1 MTAYLGTVRRTTR
14 LSPGLVRLTVA
25 GEELASFPSTGVGDE
40 YVRVHFP
47 DETGLLRIPSVDDSG
62 EWHYEGGE
70 YPHIAPYTIRR
81 HDPLAAE
88 IDIDFVLHGH
98 GRAATWAAGAT
109 VGESVIFGAP
119 RGLYEPPLGAQ
130 RQIFVTDATGLPALG
145 RLLEQLDPAT
155 HAIAIVEVEHADHA
169 IPLTSPAR
177 LDVQWIAGRGNG
189 VAPSAITEALEHL
202 EITPET
208 YVWVA
213 GESKELRKAR
223 RHLRHERALAASQ
236 YKVIGYWT
244 HKHEE
249 WLERYEALDQATLTR
264 LSGIWENVVDEE
276 LGRDLYEEQLERLG
290 L

>member
-14 LSPGLVRLTVA
+14 LSPALVRLTVA
-25 GEELASFPSTGVGDE
+25 GTDLADFPSTGVGDE

-47 DETGLLRIPSVDDSG
+47 DESGVLRTPTVDAAG
-62 EWHYEGGE
+62 EWHYEDG

-81 HDPLAAE
+81 HDAGAGE
-88 IDIDFVLHGH
+88 IDLEFVLHGH
-98 GRAATWAAGAT
+98 GRAASWAAAAT
-109 VGESVIFGAP
+109 VGDSVLFGAP
-119 RGLYEPPLGAQ
+119 RGLYEPPLAAK

-145 RLLEQLDPAT
+145 RLLEQLHPLT
-155 HAIAIVEVEHADHA
+155 HAIAVIEVEHADHA
-169 IPLTSPAR
+169 IALQSPAR
-177 LDVQWIAGRGNG
+177 LDVQWIPGRGNG
-189 VAPSAITEALEHL
+189 VAPSAITEALEQL
-202 EITPET
+202 EITPDT

-223 RHLRHERALAASQ
+223 RHLRHGRELGAEQ

-244 HKHEE
+244 HKQEE
-249 WLERYEALDQATLTR
+249 WVERYDALDEDTMER
-264 LSGIWENVVDEE
+264 LRGIWQQVDDEE

>member
-14 LSPGLVRLTVA
+14 LSPALVRLTVA
-25 GEELASFPSTGVGDE
+25 GDELASFASTGIGDE

-47 DETGLLRIPSVDDSG
+47 DEAGVLRIPTVDAEGD
-62 EWHYEGGE
+62 WHYEGGE

-81 HDPLAAE
+81 FDAAAAE
-88 IDIDFVLHGH
+88 IDIEFVLHGH
-98 GRAATWAAGAT
+98 GRAASWAANAE
-109 VGESVIFGAP
+109 VGDSVIFGEP
-119 RGLYEPPLGAQ
+119 RGLYEPPRGAA

-155 HAIAIVEVEHADHA
+155 HAIAVIEVEAAEHA
-169 IPLTSPAR
+169 IELHSPAR
-177 LDVQWIAGRGNG
+177 LDVQWIAARGNG
-189 VAPSAITEALEHL
+189 VAPSAITEALEQL

-223 RHLRHERALAASQ
+223 RHLRHERKLTAEQ

-244 HKHEE
+244 HKQEE
-249 WLERYEALDQATLTR
+249 WAERFEALDDETTAR
-264 LSGIWENVVDEE
+264 LRSIWERPDDEE
-276 LGRDLYEEQLERLG
+276 QKRDLYEEQLERLG